1 LLLKKALSRVNP
13 KQTREYD
20 ISAFPGQIVIELPI
34 FQKCSDFFCFP
45 PKTTGL
51 IMNEN
56 DTLQRFIF
64 EHASIRGEIAHLKET
79 FTTIINQ
86 RPYPPMVKNLL
97 GEAMVS
103 CLLLAGSIKFEGELA
118 LQFQGDKRLPLLL
131 VQCDNHLQMRAFA
144 KYEDAL
150 HTEDYAEA
158 FLHGQMVLTI
168 NQYNHTQAYQ
178 SVVPI
183 QSTSMGE
190 NLMHY
195 FAQSEQVASRVWLAV
210 NENSA
215 AGMLLQL
222 LPGQDIEQRE
232 QFWEYAV
239 ALGQTVSEG
248 ELLTLENQTLLHRLY
263 HETQLR
269 LFESRSVSF
278 QCRCSTEKMQQVLTI
293 LGEEETKKLLEEKG
307 QVDVTCDFCNSHY
320 SFDAIDIALL
330 FHKK

>member
-1 LLLKKALSRVNP
+1 MK
-13 KQTREYD
+13 
-20 ISAFPGQIVIELPI
+20 
-34 FQKCSDFFCFP
+34 
-45 PKTTGL
+45 
-51 IMNEN
+51 EN
-56 DTLQRFIF
+56 DSLQRFIF
-64 EHASIRGEIAHLKET
+64 EHASIRGEIAHLNET

-103 CLLLAGSIKFEGELA
+103 CLLLAGSIKFDGELG
-118 LQFQGDKRLPLLL
+118 LQFQGDDRLPLLL
-131 VQCDNHLQMRAFA
+131 VQCDNTLQMRAFA
-144 KYEDAL
+144 KYGDAL
-150 HTEDYAEA
+150 STEDYAEA
-158 FLHGQMVLTI
+158 FLNGQMVLTI
-168 NQYNHTQAYQ
+168 NQYNQTQSYQ

-210 NENSA
+210 SEDSA

-232 QFWEYAV
+232 HFWEYAV
-239 ALGQTVSEG
+239 ALGQTVSEK

-269 LFESRSVSF
+269 LFDGRSVSF
-278 QCRCSTEKMQQVLTI
+278 QCRCNAEKMQQVLSVI
-293 LGEEETKKLLEEKG
+293 GEEETKKLLEEQG

-320 SFDAIDIALL
+320 AFDAIDIAML